1 MSNKRG
7 VYKRLLPDAT
17 VPRHA
22 FDKSTVKAFHY
33 SAGMLTPCY
42 GAPALAKSRIEIDR
56 GIFQRTNQVNTAAFA
71 TLDTHLMFYF
81 VPLKS
86 LFSRFEEMKLNIQ
99 DVDSTLLSGGN
110 PSDGVGFVPSGV
122 PVTHLASTGQVGGT
136 SIQSAIYNNNTAW
149 KDAIGYDGPSGAFRL
164 LDMFRYG
171 NYPNQS
177 YMSDSVEVNMLM
189 PQAYQKV
196 YFDNFRNTAYES
208 NDPFAY
214 NVDYAYAQNSGV
226 IPEAQIRKILTL
238 RYVNYRKDF
247 MQNIYPGLD
256 YVLSLPN
263 GTSWS
268 YPNWIQDNNAGS
280 TSVIS
285 GEIDGETESD
295 IGKWRYGS
303 SSFEDSNPVVTGSTS
318 LGDSL
323 HVSVN
328 GNVPST
334 KLNHTHDIFGD
345 AEFQAQYLV
354 NAVNPQT
361 IRAMFA
367 LDKLMRASAYAPKHM
382 KQQYEARYGIKYPSN
397 PCDSVYIGGWKNDIL
412 IGEVTQT
419 VNTAQS
425 GSNLG
430 AIGGKGVG
438 SDPRSNKIS
447 FTAPVDGIIIGVIY
461 TLPRTSYDS
470 TFIGAYNLKHIRED
484 FFIPEFMDMGLTPIT
499 QREINMNYKAGVT
512 PDQQSDIMTAM
523 NRIKGFRPPYEE
535 YKTDVDSNHGLFAR
549 NPLAYGESANELSV
563 YVVHSNNQSLVQTSS
578 GSDGLDYTYFKVK
591 PADLDS
597 IFTSSYDSTDLNTDQ
612 FWTYL
617 RLNITVNQNMSIHGQ
632 ARLGVL

>member
-22 FDKSTVKAFHY
+22 FDKSTVKSFHY

-136 SIQSAIYNNNTAW
+136 SIQSAIYNNNTSW

-164 LDMFRYG
+164 LDLLRYG

-177 YMSDSVEVNMLM
+177 YMSDSVEVNMLI

-226 IPEAQIRKILTL
+226 IPESQIRKILTL

-295 IGKWRYGS
+295 YGKWTEYDGS
-303 SSFEDSNPVVTGSTS
+303 PYTPSEDVKNGTTGTLYTESNQMGIIHS
-318 LGDSL
+318 
-323 HVSVN
+323 
-328 GNVPST
+328 
-334 KLNHTHDIFGD
+334 HDIFGD

-367 LDKLMRASAYAPKHM
+367 LDKLMRATAYAPKHM

-419 VNTAQS
+419 VNTAES

-512 PDQQSDIMTAM
+512 PDQQSDILTAM

-549 NPLAYGESANELSV
+549 NPLAYGESANEMSV

-591 PADLDS
+591 PSDLDS
-597 IFTSSYDSTDLNTDQ
+597 IFTASYDSTDLNTDQ
-612 FWTYL
+612 FMTYL

-632 ARLGVL
+632 PRLGVL